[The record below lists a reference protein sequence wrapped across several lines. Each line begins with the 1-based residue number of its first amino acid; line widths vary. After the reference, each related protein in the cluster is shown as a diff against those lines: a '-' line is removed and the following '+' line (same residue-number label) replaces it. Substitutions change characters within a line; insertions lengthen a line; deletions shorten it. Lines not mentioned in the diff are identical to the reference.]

1 MAKNGIRSFIVKI
14 IDHSLTPYTVATLIL
29 FFMLLPIY
37 WMLITSF
44 KQSTEVFLSPPTYIP
59 QLITLE
65 NYIFSLSVKG
75 PILVYLRNSFVI
87 AILTTAIATISAVFT
102 AYGLSQYKYK
112 GSNIVLALYIFTRTI
127 PPLSMLI
134 PFYILFSY
142 LGWINTLQS
151 VIIYTTYMSYPLM
164 VWMLKSFFDSFP
176 RELIDAALID
186 GCSRTS
192 AIFRVVLPVSA
203 TAIGAMAIISFM
215 WSWNEFL
222 APLLFVHDD
231 ALKPITVGLFY
242 FVGDEV
248 TEWHR
253 MCAAGMIAV
262 VPSMIFFLLAQRYI
276 VKGLTTGA
284 VKF

>member
-1 MAKNGIRSFIVKI
+1 MNLNRIRSFMAKI
-14 IDHSLTPYTVATLIL
+14 IEHNMTPYTVATIIL

-37 WMLITSF
+37 WIIITSF
-44 KQSTEVFLSPPTYIP
+44 KQATEVFLAPPTYIP
-59 QLITLE
+59 QKPTFE

-75 PILVYLRNSFVI
+75 PILMYIRNSCI
-87 AILTTAIATISAVFT
+87 ISILTTAIATFSATFT

-112 GSNIVLALYIFTRTI
+112 GSNFVLALYIFTRII

-151 VIIYTTYMSYPLM
+151 VIVYTIYMSYPLM
-164 VWMLKSFFDSFP
+164 VWMLKGFFDSFP

-192 AIFRVVLPVSA
+192 TIFRVVLPVSA

-231 ALKPITVGLFY
+231 ALKPITVGLYY

-253 MCAAGMIAV
+253 MSAAGVIAV
-262 VPSMIFFLLAQRYI
+262 LPSMIFFLLAQKYI
-276 VKGLTTGA
+276 IKGLTAGA
-284 VKF
+284 LKG